1 MKITLSAIIL
11 LICLLGFCLVAD
23 STPQPM
29 PKLALPSPQSALT
42 ACTLASS
49 QSINPNIVMC
59 SALATEQKKSPQ
71 QKTID
76 LASEPLGP

>member
-11 LICLLGFCLVAD
+11 LICLLGFCPVAD

-59 SALATEQKKSPQ
+59 SALATEQMESPQ
-71 QKTID
+71 RKPSILPPT
-76 LASEPLGP
+76 PLGP